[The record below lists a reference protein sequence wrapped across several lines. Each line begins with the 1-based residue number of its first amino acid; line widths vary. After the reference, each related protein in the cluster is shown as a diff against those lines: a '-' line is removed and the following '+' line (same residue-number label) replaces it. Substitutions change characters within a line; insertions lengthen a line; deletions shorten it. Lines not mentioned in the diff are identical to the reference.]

1 MVLRYFL
8 AAHPEASKLSPQ
20 EWGMDTRTTMREL
33 DEVIAR
39 VQSAAER
46 ETALLD
52 VLAECSLRRRKLVQQ
67 RTMRA
72 HVHRLRRLRGAVSPG
87 KTAWSSDE
95 LIRRGV

>member
-52 VLAECSLRRRKLVQQ
+52 VLAV
-67 RTMRA
+67 
-72 HVHRLRRLRGAVSPG
+72 
-87 KTAWSSDE
+87 
-95 LIRRGV
+95 